1 MQRVRVNR
9 LFVLSIQ
16 FSFNSFQPLLKLF
29 QLGMRFLQVI
39 FENNSQIRIT

>member
-9 LFVLSIQ
+9 LFVLPIQ

-29 QLGMRFLQVI
+29 LLGVRFLQVI